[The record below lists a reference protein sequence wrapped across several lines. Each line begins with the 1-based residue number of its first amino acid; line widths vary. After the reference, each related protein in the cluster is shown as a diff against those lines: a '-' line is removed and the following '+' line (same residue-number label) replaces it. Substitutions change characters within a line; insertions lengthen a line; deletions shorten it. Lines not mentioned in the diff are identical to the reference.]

1 MTDVRVLANA
11 LGWIGDVP
19 STLPLSMHPEA
30 LLPFSLERGCVW
42 GGVRSLCC
50 LGSAGMHINPSV
62 WRVAQTHCPFIP
74 SLCGP
79 FLSRK

>member
-30 LLPFSLERGCVW
+30 LPSFQPGERLCL
-42 GGVRSLCC
+42 GGVGSLCC
-50 LGSAGMHINPSV
+50 LGSAGMHINHSI

-74 SLCGP
+74 SLCRP

>member
-30 LLPFSLERGCVW
+30 LPSFQLGER
-42 GGVRSLCC
+42 LC
-50 LGSAGMHINPSV
+50 LGRGGESV
-62 WRVAQTHCPFIP
+62 LSGKHRDAYQSLLWRVAQTHCPFIP
-74 SLCGP
+74 SLCRP